1 MNRRRPRWAWLF
13 FLQLALVIA
22 ASALATK
29 GHLPI
34 TLFQPPFD
42 KIGHLVAYGGL
53 SFLGVAFFGAA
64 RSTAVVATLLVA
76 AGLEESSQRLF
87 QTRTFDMGDLAMNV
101 VGISVFGAA
110 AAVMFARRRRP
121 SAAARPWD

>member
-64 RSTAVVATLLVA
+64 RSTAVVATLLVV

-87 QTRTFDMGDLAMNV
+87 QTRTVDMGDLAMNV
-101 VGISVFGAA
+101 VGISVFGA